1 MPGVLSTPH
10 LGASTDEAED
20 NCAIMAADQ
29 LMDFLTNGNIRN
41 SVNFP
46 NLHLERSQL
55 GCRIAL
61 SNRNVPRILGR
72 VLSVLADRNINVIDM
87 INKSRNE
94 IAYNLIDIESG
105 PSEELTKALSAID
118 DVINVR
124 LLT

>member
-1 MPGVLSTPH
+1 
-10 LGASTDEAED
+10 
-20 NCAIMAADQ
+20 
-29 LMDFLTNGNIRN
+29 MDFLINGNIKN

-87 INKSRNE
+87 INKSRND
-94 IAYNLIDIESG
+94 IAYNLIDIESE
-105 PSEELTKALSAID
+105 PSEELLAALSAID

-124 LLT
+124 LLTQS